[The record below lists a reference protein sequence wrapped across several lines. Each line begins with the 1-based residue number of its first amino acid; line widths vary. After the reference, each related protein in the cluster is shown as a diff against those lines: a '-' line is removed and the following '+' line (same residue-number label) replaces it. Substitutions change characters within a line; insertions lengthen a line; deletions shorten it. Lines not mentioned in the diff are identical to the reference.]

1 MSSHTYNMGARFSV
15 ALPTRNGT
23 VVVANL
29 DNNQP
34 PKSIGDIVTIE
45 NTYDSA
51 LIQIPLATVAAGVLT
66 EVWFHLV
73 NEGPHGNLES
83 GLKVDVGPNPF
94 DVEVVIDDSS
104 RMDISGKSNDFIRG
118 LYVDDIEFV
127 ANLVINAAE
136 SAIAGSEGIVED
148 LAGYLTG
155 LSKDDAINTFEEY
168 MVKIQNT
175 MEDLGSASRAFEVL
189 PTGHMSTQ
197 AKDAYLQAIGAL
209 TEDQE
214 YINNAW
220 AVKDW
225 PGF

>member
-29 DNNQP
+29 DNDQP
-34 PKSIGDIVTIE
+34 PKTIGDIVTIE
-45 NTYDSA
+45 NTSNPA
-51 LIQIPLATVAAGVLT
+51 LIEIPMATIAATALT

-73 NEGPHGNLES
+73 NDGPHGNLES

-94 DVEVVIDDSS
+94 DVEVYIDDSS
-104 RMDISGKSNDFIRG
+104 RVDISEKSDDFIRR
-118 LYVDDIEFV
+118 LYQDDIEFV

-136 SAIAGSEGIVED
+136 SAIAGSGEIVDDLEGY
-148 LAGYLTG
+148 LAG
-155 LSKDDAINTFEEY
+155 LSRDDAINIFEEY
-168 MVKIQNT
+168 MSKVQNT
-175 MEDLGSASRAFEVL
+175 MEDLDSASRSFEVL

-197 AKDAYLQAIGAL
+197 AKDAYTQTLVAL
-209 TEDQE
+209 SEDQE
-214 YINNAW
+214 FINTAW

>member
-1 MSSHTYNMGARFSV
+1 MCSHTYNMGARFSV

-29 DNNQP
+29 DNDQP
-34 PKSIGDIVTIE
+34 PKSIGDIVTID
-45 NTYDSA
+45 NTYDPA
-51 LIQIPLATVAAGVLT
+51 LIQIPLATIGASVLT

-83 GLKVDVGPNPF
+83 GLKVDVGPKPF
-94 DVEVVIDDSS
+94 DVEVSIDDSS
-104 RMDISGKSNDFIRG
+104 RVDLSEKSESFIRR
-118 LYVDDIEFV
+118 LYQDDIEFV

-136 SAIAGSEGIVED
+136 SAIGGSEGIVED
-148 LAGYLTG
+148 LEGYLTG
-155 LSKDDAINTFEEY
+155 LSKDDAINIFEEY
-168 MVKIQNT
+168 MVKVQNT
-175 MEDLGSASRAFEVL
+175 MEDLDNSSPVFEVL

-197 AKDAYLQAIGAL
+197 AKDAYTQALEAL

-214 YINNAW
+214 YINDAW

-225 PGF
+225 PRF